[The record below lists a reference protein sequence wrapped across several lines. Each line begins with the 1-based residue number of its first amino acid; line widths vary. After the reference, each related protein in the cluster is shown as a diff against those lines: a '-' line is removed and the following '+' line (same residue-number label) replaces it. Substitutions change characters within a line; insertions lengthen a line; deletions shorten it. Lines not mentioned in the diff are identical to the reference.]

1 MFSGPEGALNTLLC
15 VSSMKELRASTIGI
29 LIGATM
35 FAVLCFIFDAPS
47 REHFMFA
54 TFLGGFSGLLAAPE
68 ISPESY
74 KYPTVFQVISGAGVG
89 ACLGLFFNASNQYI
103 LVLCIAGAVI
113 GFFAKYFLQ
122 VVQIP

>member
-1 MFSGPEGALNTLLC
+1 
-15 VSSMKELRASTIGI
+15 MKELRASSIGL

-47 REHFMFA
+47 KEHFMFA

-74 KYPTVFQVISGAGVG
+74 KYPTIFQVVSGIGIG
-89 ACLGLFFNASNQYI
+89 ACVGLFFQASNEYI
-103 LVLCIAGAVI
+103 FGLCIIGAVI
-113 GFFAKYFLQ
+113 GFFAKYFLHA
-122 VVQIP
+122 VQIP